1 MCAAGR
7 SMRANRPIRAVDWYP
22 HPPRFSRLNVSHSGP
37 NVMFCCMGP
46 HMARGRWG
54 VCRQALSIWLQALSW
69 HWIRGMLGQT
79 AMSQP
84 MSALMPPIGLL
95 PLAKEPARRC
105 RCLPGRPCPAAKI
118 SLDRCLAK
126 RLPRLPSGPRGSK
139 VAAAPGG
146 SVRGQLGGGGREA
159 PGADPG
165 GDPPGRGQGESRLP
179 ERGTVR
185 RAAEAYRGGR
195 ADAEQVV
202 HAAGGGDGDDS
213 AAEPAG
219 AGGYDRRG

>member
-1 MCAAGR
+1 MVGQQDFIHRGQRADEGLPFFFPGLFRKGARCGCKSPRRHLIDSLHAGLKPFHSIGASSPTGPQMCAAGR

-95 PLAKEPARRC
+95 WAHVL
-105 RCLPGRPCPAAKI
+105 
-118 SLDRCLAK
+118 
-126 RLPRLPSGPRGSK
+126 
-139 VAAAPGG
+139 
-146 SVRGQLGGGGREA
+146 
-159 PGADPG
+159 
-165 GDPPGRGQGESRLP
+165 
-179 ERGTVR
+179 
-185 RAAEAYRGGR
+185 
-195 ADAEQVV
+195 
-202 HAAGGGDGDDS
+202 
-213 AAEPAG
+213 
-219 AGGYDRRG
+219 